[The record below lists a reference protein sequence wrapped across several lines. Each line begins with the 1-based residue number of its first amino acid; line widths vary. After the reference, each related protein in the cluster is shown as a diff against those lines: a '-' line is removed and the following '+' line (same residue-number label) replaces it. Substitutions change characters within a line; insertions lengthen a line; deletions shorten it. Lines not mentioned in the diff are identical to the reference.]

1 MVAIVI
7 WIFVAKG
14 EQFAWFSKI
23 VQVLSEIS
31 KGCRDG
37 NQIWIHNQ
45 MDSCSVRKFA
55 STLHPQKYSLSGG
68 FARGWRYET
77 NRCKYWTGQVKF
89 SKSPRKYYEKLSKK
103 KPSRTSFRFNMR
115 LKVYKAISVIAE
127 SALADPP
134 TAVLAFINEKAR
146 EFIYLFSSKV
156 KFRHLF
162 LR

>member
-1 MVAIVI
+1 MEGEGIEILHAVAMVI
-7 WIFVAKG
+7 WVFAAKD

-77 NRCKYWTGQVKF
+77 NRCKYWTGQVRF
-89 SKSPRKYYEKLSKK
+89 
-103 KPSRTSFRFNMR
+103 TSLQNIRPEH
-115 LKVYKAISVIAE
+115 VSD
-127 SALADPP
+127 S
-134 TAVLAFINEKAR
+134 T
-146 EFIYLFSSKV
+146 
-156 KFRHLF
+156 
-162 LR
+162 